1 MDFDK
6 SFIGT
11 GWSFPPEFSRKSG
24 RVKMVSAEDDIKESL
39 HILFS
44 TSPGE
49 RVMQPTYGC
58 GLKTMM
64 FEIISESIV
73 TEIKD
78 VVERAILFF
87 EPRITLNSITINSE
101 RAIEG
106 VLEIFLNYT
115 VRTTNSRNNM
125 VYPFYF
131 QEGTNISP

>member
-11 GWSFPPEFSRKSG
+11 GWSFPPEFSRNSG

-87 EPRITLNSITINSE
+87 EPRITLNSIEINSE